1 MVLLHMFTIEDRG
14 VMLETSSNGPFKFLV
29 SRLGSPFKGPEVA
42 SSPPILFIKPLWG
55 LSH

>member
-1 MVLLHMFTIEDRG
+1 MFTIEDRG